1 MDDEAGR
8 SGRNRR
14 DEGQSIGESYR
25 TAHELLSASLSAGLL
40 TYGGYWL
47 DRRYG
52 CLPLLTICG
61 GLMGA
66 VSAVLAVRQVVG
78 RLERQS
84 AREKGIRQSRSA
96 MGGEK
101 PGVSVAPSAKKNSD
115 TTEE

>member
-14 DEGQSIGESYR
+14 GEGQSIGESYR

-61 GLMGA
+61 GLLGA

-78 RLERQS
+78 RMERQS
-84 AREKGIRQSRSA
+84 AREKGVRQSRSVTGA
-96 MGGEK
+96 EK
-101 PGVSVAPSAKKNSD
+101 PGISVAPSAKKDSD
-115 TTEE
+115 TIEK